1 MKIKV
6 ESLDFP
12 DAIFLLNEKKKLF
25 AALKPAENRV
35 MCLQTIKTKNK
46 ASREGKL
53 IKIQ

>member
-12 DAIFLLNEKKKLF
+12 DAIFFPPYKKKLF

-35 MCLQTIKTKNK
+35 MCLQTIKKK
-46 ASREGKL
+46 RIGKEN
-53 IKIQ
+53 